1 VERVSL
7 ELYRFASE
15 HAAKRGILIADTKF
29 EFGLDPDGQLVLA
42 DEAFTPD
49 SSRFWPSD
57 EYEPG
62 RPQPSFDKQFVR
74 DYCETLGWDKNY
86 PGPELPEE
94 IVMGTRARYI
104 EAFEQLTEID
114 FDEYLTDPG
123 VVLG

>member
-1 VERVSL
+1 MC
-7 ELYRFASE
+7 
-15 HAAKRGILIADTKF
+15 
-29 EFGLDPDGQLVLA
+29 
-42 DEAFTPD
+42 
-49 SSRFWPSD
+49 SSD
-57 EYEPG
+57 L
-62 RPQPSFDKQFVR
+62 PQPSFDKQFVR